1 MSKRDKA
8 TPPPWSQPGGRQ
20 GKYVQPFSQTRY
32 RQPFEQGPDEA
43 APPQAP
49 DETTPPR
56 GYQGTPPRS
65 DYSEAQYQGTPY
77 QDAQYREASYEQDQ
91 FQQSA
96 DQQPRQQTPPR
107 KGNLSMVG
115 LVLGII
121 AVVAAL
127 VPNAGP
133 PMAMALGLAAIVL
146 GIVGLV
152 KKHGATAIISMAFG
166 VVALV
171 LSVVMTVA
179 VYGPLKNAAASA
191 ANSILASANAGQP
204 APSADAETQRALRD
218 DVRVSFGNFTP
229 GTESDWSS
237 VPVTVTNISQQRQS
251 YNISISAVNAN
262 GTEVEADSIYIPNL
276 EAGQS
281 TAKTAFKYIDTDK
294 MDAMKSATYTITRVL
309 VIS

>member
-1 MSKRDKA
+1 LLALGLPGRNCAYLD
-8 TPPPWSQPGGRQ
+8 QPL
-20 GKYVQPFSQTRY
+20 
-32 RQPFEQGPDEA
+32 
-43 APPQAP
+43 APA
-49 DETTPPR
+49 R
-56 GYQGTPPRS
+56 
-65 DYSEAQYQGTPY
+65 
-77 QDAQYREASYEQDQ
+77 
-91 FQQSA
+91 A

-262 GTEVEADSIYIPNL
+262 GMEVNADSIYIPDL
-276 EAGQS
+276 DAGRA
-281 TAKTAFKYIDTDK
+281 TDKIAFKYIDTDK

>member
-1 MSKRDKA
+1 MSKKDK
-8 TPPPWSQPGGRQ
+8 PPASSSPPPGGRHSQ
-20 GKYVQPFSQTRY
+20 G
-32 RQPFEQGPDEA
+32 RQPVQQGRSPA
-43 APPQAP
+43 
-49 DETTPPR
+49 TP
-56 GYQGTPPRS
+56 S
-65 DYSEAQYQGTPY
+65 
-77 QDAQYREASYEQDQ
+77 
-91 FQQSA
+91 QSPGRA
-96 DQQPRQQTPPR
+96 TA
-107 KGNLSMVG
+107 SMVG
-115 LVLGII
+115 MVLGII

-133 PMAMALGLAAIVL
+133 AMAMLLGLAALVL

-152 KKHGATAIISMAFG
+152 KNHGWRAIASMTLG

-171 LSVVMTVA
+171 VAVVMTVA
-179 VYGPLKNAAASA
+179 VYGPLKDAAASA

-204 APSADAETQRALRD
+204 APSADAETQRALKNQL
-218 DVRVSFGNFTP
+218 RVWFGNFTP

-237 VPVTVTNISQQRQS
+237 VPVTVTNISQQRES
-251 YNISISAVNAN
+251 YSISISAVNAN

>member
-1 MSKRDKA
+1 M
-8 TPPPWSQPGGRQ
+8 
-20 GKYVQPFSQTRY
+20 
-32 RQPFEQGPDEA
+32 
-43 APPQAP
+43 
-49 DETTPPR
+49 
-56 GYQGTPPRS
+56 
-65 DYSEAQYQGTPY
+65 
-77 QDAQYREASYEQDQ
+77 
-91 FQQSA
+91 
-96 DQQPRQQTPPR
+96 
-107 KGNLSMVG
+107 
-115 LVLGII
+115 VLGII

-133 PMAMALGLAAIVL
+133 AMAMLLGLAALVL

-152 KKHGATAIISMAFG
+152 KNHGWRAIASMTLG

-171 LSVVMTVA
+171 VAVVMTVA
-179 VYGPLKNAAASA
+179 VYGPLKDAAASAASA

-204 APSADAETQRALRD
+204 APSADAETQRALKNQL
-218 DVRVSFGNFTP
+218 RVWFGNFTP

-237 VPVTVTNISQQRQS
+237 VPVTVTNISQQRES
-251 YNISISAVNAN
+251 YSISISAVNAN